1 MRSHMQNNNATLPG
15 LNLPVSDDLAKNLEK
30 FKSGFINYLQ
40 VKLDT
45 GSRNLVNFTDFSY

>member
-1 MRSHMQNNNATLPG
+1 MQNNNATLPG